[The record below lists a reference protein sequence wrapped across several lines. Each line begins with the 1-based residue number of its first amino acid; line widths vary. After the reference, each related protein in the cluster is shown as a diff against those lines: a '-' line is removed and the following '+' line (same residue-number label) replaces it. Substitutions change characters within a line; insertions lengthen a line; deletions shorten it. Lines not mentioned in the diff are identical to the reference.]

1 MHIKRRTNVIKKL
14 ERNIL
19 TISLVK
25 KFIFKNFLIYQR
37 FKVKNKNI
45 VAKYAKV
52 MPSALGK
59 KPVKKIEV
67 NRKNSAVIIVIFLW
81 SFGFP
86 IA

>member
-1 MHIKRRTNVIKKL
+1 
-14 ERNIL
+14 
-19 TISLVK
+19 
-25 KFIFKNFLIYQR
+25 
-37 FKVKNKNI
+37 VKNKNI